1 MGRAAA
7 APPREMRLLLIVGK
21 GAKLCSTASTVG
33 SLTYLAP
40 PFLSSALVYIMLC
53 CVMLLLQSRTTIE
66 LVHTSSVSGYRARL
80 LREAGEGG
88 GGVGRR
94 TMAGLLGSQM
104 FREQEDKLKW
114 IALRI
119 ERYLIPTV

>member
-1 MGRAAA
+1 
-7 APPREMRLLLIVGK
+7 
-21 GAKLCSTASTVG
+21 
-33 SLTYLAP
+33 
-40 PFLSSALVYIMLC
+40 MLC
-53 CVMLLLQSRTTIE
+53 CVMLLLQSQPAIGP
-66 LVHTSSVSGYRARL
+66 VHTSSVSGYRARL

-88 GGVGRR
+88 GGGGVGR

-119 ERYLIPTV
+119 ERY